1 MNVKQKN
8 LKRTLAD
15 SEELPEITD
24 EWVAGADLYNGNKL
38 VRRGRP
44 KLDNPRQLLSLRLPP
59 QVIARW
65 KSTGPGW
72 QSRSATR
79 HSSNRPGPAG
89 CWQYRR

>member
-8 LKRTLAD
+8 SKRTLAD
-15 SEELPEITD
+15 SKDLPEITD
-24 EWVAGADLYNGNKL
+24 EWIASADLYNGKTL

-44 KLDNPRQLLSLRLPP
+44 KLENPRQLLSLRLPP

-72 QSRSATR
+72 QTRMSEALEKSAPKSKRT
-79 HSSNRPGPAG
+79 AG
-89 CWQYRR
+89 

>member
-8 LKRTLAD
+8 LKHTSAD
-15 SEELPEITD
+15 SEDLPEITE
-24 EWVAGADLYNGNKL
+24 EWVAGADLYNGTKL

-44 KLDNPRQLLSLRLPP
+44 KLENPRQLLSLRLPP

-72 QSRSATR
+72 QSRMSDALEKSAPKSKRT
-79 HSSNRPGPAG
+79 AG
-89 CWQYRR
+89 

>member
-8 LKRTLAD
+8 LKNTLAD
-15 SEELPEITD
+15 SKDLPEITD
-24 EWVAGADLYNGNKL
+24 EWVAGADFYNGTKL

-72 QSRSATR
+72 QSRMSDALEKSAPKSKRT
-79 HSSNRPGPAG
+79 AG
-89 CWQYRR
+89 

>member
-8 LKRTLAD
+8 LKRTSAD
-15 SEELPEITD
+15 SEDLPEITD
-24 EWVAGADLYNGNKL
+24 AWVAGADLYNGTKL

-72 QSRSATR
+72 QSRMSDALEKSAPKSKRT
-79 HSSNRPGPAG
+79 AG
-89 CWQYRR
+89 